1 MSRLGFPQRGVI
13 LRQPRGQ
20 RQIVEHL
27 LDFPLKDGRQIA
39 HIFCELFGEHPSSIV
54 WLSMIEFEAMDT
66 WTYLVREVR

>member
-1 MSRLGFPQRGVI
+1 M
-13 LRQPRGQ
+13 
-20 RQIVEHL
+20 EHL
-27 LDFPLKDGRQIA
+27 LDFPLEDGRQIA